1 MRSTFRILFFLKR
14 DRQKRNGKVPVF
26 CRITICGEEA
36 RFSIKQDVDP
46 ALWSV
51 KEGKAS
57 GRSSEAFQIN
67 ALLDS
72 VRTTLIHIYQDIQL
86 NELDVTAEKVKNQF
100 LGLSPKSYTLLA
112 LFQKHND
119 DVLKLVGISKS
130 RTTWQ
135 KYERTKHHLADFLKS
150 RYRVSDLS
158 LKEINHMFLTDFEA
172 YLKTACGC
180 NANTTAKFMQSFK
193 RIVLIARNNGWMHYD
208 PFVNY
213 PIRISQ
219 VDRGY
224 LTEEEIKAIMS
235 KPFITPRLE
244 QVRDVFI
251 FSCFCGLA
259 YIDMANLRQENIVR
273 SFDNQLWI
281 SGKREKTG
289 VAFHIPLLDINR
301 KILHKYEGKLSKG
314 RLLPVLS
321 NQKMNAYLKEIADL
335 CGINKNITFHC
346 ARHTFATYLLTKGVS
361 IESVSKMLG
370 HTNIKTT
377 QIYARILD
385 TKIGEDMSQFADRI
399 KGLEEIMASNL

>member
-1 MRSTFRILFFLKR
+1 M
-14 DRQKRNGKVPVF
+14 F
-26 CRITICGEEA
+26 CRITICGKEA

-51 KEGKAS
+51 KKGKAS

-72 VRTTLIHIYQDIQL
+72 VRTTLIHIYQEIQL

-119 DVLKLVGISKS
+119 DVLKLVGVSKS

-135 KYERTKHHLADFLKS
+135 KYERTKNHLADFLKS

-158 LKEINHMFLTDFEA
+158 LKEINHMLLT
-172 YLKTACGC
+172 K
-180 NANTTAKFMQSFK
+180 
-193 RIVLIARNNGWMHYD
+193 
-208 PFVNY
+208 
-213 PIRISQ
+213 
-219 VDRGY
+219 
-224 LTEEEIKAIMS
+224 EEIKAIMS

-289 VAFHIPLLDINR
+289 AAP
-301 KILHKYEGKLSKG
+301 
-314 RLLPVLS
+314 
-321 NQKMNAYLKEIADL
+321 
-335 CGINKNITFHC
+335 
-346 ARHTFATYLLTKGVS
+346 
-361 IESVSKMLG
+361 
-370 HTNIKTT
+370 
-377 QIYARILD
+377 
-385 TKIGEDMSQFADRI
+385 
-399 KGLEEIMASNL
+399 